1 MRISHMDRFLRDARF
16 GLRTLYKDKIFLL
29 TAALALAL
37 GIGSTTA
44 IFSVIDNVLLEP
56 FPYTDGQRLAAINIV
71 DSSQRDQQFGR
82 QFFSPPEFVAYAEQN
97 HIYDRVIGVRQDRVL
112 ITGLSSNPESFNAAR
127 VTGNTFQFLG
137 LPPLLGRAATP
148 ADAQP
153 GAPPVFVLSYKV
165 WQGRFGSD
173 PGIVGKTFTM
183 DGQPRTLIGIMPK
196 RFTWWGADLWIPS
209 MIDRADTDPNA
220 QFFGM
225 MGHLKPGLTPEGAA
239 ADVEVLA
246 HRIAKSYPLF
256 YPKRFHVKMTLL
268 VDNVVGRFR
277 STLYT
282 LLAAVGL
289 LLLIACANVAN
300 LLLAKATAREKE
312 FAVRNSLGAGRWA
325 ITRQLL
331 TESLMLAFIGAGL
344 GCLFAWGGLKAL
356 TAALPKFTFPDE
368 AVISLNVRVLVA
380 TIVLTILTALI
391 FGLAP
396 AVGSFS
402 RNLSEPLKA
411 GGRGNSGFRRGR
423 LRNLLVIGE
432 VALSL
437 VLLTGA
443 GLLMRSF
450 ILQRQADLGI
460 RPEKLLTTQIFLGKK
475 YHTAE
480 QQARFFRELMPQ
492 LAAFPG
498 VTSASAALDFPPFGG
513 IDTEFEAAGVTHSE
527 KWKGQMAFVDTNF
540 FPTIGARL
548 LRGRYLNETDIV
560 AKRKVAV
567 VNQTLATKFFPGKD
581 PIGKQIELVDL
592 AKAPEPVANP
602 WFEIVGVASDI
613 RNHGV
618 RDAILP
624 EAYGPYTLSS
634 YGGFIVFLRTV
645 GDPGLLSR
653 ALDAAVL
660 KMDKSV
666 LPQQTGTLVDQL
678 EQFQFAQPRFGL
690 ELFSVFATI
699 GLILVSVGVYSV
711 VSYTVSQQ
719 NREIGI
725 RMALGA
731 SRRDVRG
738 LVIASG
744 MRFIGVGVV
753 VGIVASLLLLRL
765 IAAQIF
771 GVKTY
776 DPLTLLGVVVL
787 LAIVGLVACYVPS
800 VRATRVD
807 PLVSLRQ
814 E

>member
-1 MRISHMDRFLRDARF
+1 MDWLRRDVRF
-16 GLRTLYKDKIFLL
+16 GFRTLLKDKTFLL

-71 DSSQRDQQFGR
+71 DSSTHDQFGR
-82 QFFSPPEFVAYAEQN
+82 QFFSPPEFLDYAEQN

-112 ITGLSSNPESFNAAR
+112 ITGLSSNPESFQAAR

-137 LPPLLGRAATP
+137 LPPLVGRAATP
-148 ADAQP
+148 ADAEP

-165 WQGRFGSD
+165 WQGRFSGD
-173 PGIVGKTFTM
+173 PNIVGKTFTM

-196 RFTWWGADLWIPS
+196 RFTWWGADLWIPTK
-209 MIDRADTDPNA
+209 IDRADNDPNA

-225 MGHLKPGLTPEGAA
+225 MGHLKPGLTPQSAA
-239 ADVEVLA
+239 ADVDILA
-246 HRIAKSYPLF
+246 QRLSKKYPLY
-256 YPKRFHVKMTLL
+256 YPKKFHVKMTLL

-277 STLYT
+277 QTLYT

-312 FAVRNSLGAGRWA
+312 FAVRSSLGAGRWA
-325 ITRQLL
+325 VVRQLL
-331 TESLMLAFIGAGL
+331 TESLILAFVGAGF

-368 AVISLNVRVLVA
+368 ALITLNVRVLIA
-380 TIVLTILTALI
+380 TVVVTILTALI

-396 AVGSFS
+396 ALGSFT
-402 RNLSEPLKA
+402 RNLSDPLKA

-423 LRNLLVIGE
+423 LRNVLVVGE

-437 VLLTGA
+437 LLLTGA

-450 ILQRQADLGI
+450 ILQRQADLGM
-460 RPEKLLTTQIFLGKK
+460 RPEKLLDTQISLGKK
-475 YHTAE
+475 YRTAE
-480 QQARFFRELMPQ
+480 QQARFVRELMPQ
-492 LAAFPG
+492 LSVLPG
-498 VTSASAALDFPPFGG
+498 VTSASAAVDFPPFGG
-513 IDTEFEAAGVTHSE
+513 IDTDFEAVGVSHSE
-527 KWKGQMAFVDTNF
+527 KWKGQMGFCDSNYFSTL
-540 FPTIGARL
+540 GARL
-548 LRGRYLNETDIV
+548 LRGRYLSETDIV
-560 AKRKVAV
+560 GKRKVVV

-581 PIGKQIELVDL
+581 PIGKQIELVNL
-592 AKAPEPVANP
+592 TKAPEPTANP
-602 WFEIVGVASDI
+602 WFEIVGVTSDI
-613 RNHGV
+613 RNHGT
-618 RDAILP
+618 RDTVLP
-624 EAYGPYTLSS
+624 EAYAPYTLSS
-634 YGGFIVFLRTV
+634 YGVFIAFLRTV
-645 GDPGLLSR
+645 GEPAALSR

-660 KMDKSV
+660 KMDKSI
-666 LPQQTGTLVDQL
+666 LPQQTGTVTDQL
-678 EQFQFAQPRFGL
+678 EQFQYAQPRFGL
-690 ELFSVFATI
+690 EIFSVFAAI

-731 SRRDVRG
+731 SRGNVRR
-738 LVIASG
+738 LVMRSG
-744 MRFIGVGVV
+744 MRFIVIGILVGLA
-753 VGIVASLLLLRL
+753 ASLLLLRVL
-765 IAAQIF
+765 ASQVF
-771 GVKTY
+771 GIKTY
-776 DPLTLLGVVVL
+776 DPITLIAVVILLGVVG
-787 LAIVGLVACYVPS
+787 LAACYVPS

-807 PLVSLRQ
+807 PLVSLRY